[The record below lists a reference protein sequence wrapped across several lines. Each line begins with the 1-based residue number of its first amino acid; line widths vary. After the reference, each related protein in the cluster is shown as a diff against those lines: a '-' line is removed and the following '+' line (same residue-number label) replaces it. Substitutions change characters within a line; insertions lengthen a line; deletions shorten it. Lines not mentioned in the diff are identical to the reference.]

1 MGLSMGQTIF
11 KLMTVQVIRLLSKT
25 SNYRQTKQR
34 LVMRSLLSINSR
46 EKFKIA
52 NRDYV
57 FYWQSINQ
65 LSINTNV

>member
-1 MGLSMGQTIF
+1 MGLSMGQTLF
-11 KLMTVQVIRLLSKT
+11 KFMTVQVIRLLSKT

-34 LVMRSLLSINSR
+34 LVMRSLLSINSK

-57 FYWQSINQ
+57 YYWQSINQ

>member
-1 MGLSMGQTIF
+1 MGLSIGQTIF

-57 FYWQSINQ
+57 FYWQSIDQ

>member
-57 FYWQSINQ
+57 FYWQSIDQ

>member
-1 MGLSMGQTIF
+1 MGLSIGQTIF